1 MVGAQSVTDLSTV
14 IKKTLG
20 QVPPSLVGCSVTNLG
35 DKVYVFGG
43 RLAATKQM
51 TDHLYIMDL
60 PSLVWHRHI
69 GSPDSAR
76 PPCPR
81 YFHSATVY
89 RHFIVYFGGMNYGTD
104 LSNTN
109 GSKRNT
115 LIDDYDRTAKVYT
128 LNDLYLFNTR
138 NLTWVKRKTTPSLFT
153 PRPRYAHISFIST
166 SAKDKLVVMGGQ
178 DTNNDYVEEFSVL
191 DLISFEWE
199 HGGSL
204 DRPCGIYRTVPFD
217 PRLGIEGF
225 HSLDQQSANSNNS
238 DNSNNDN
245 NNNNNP
251 DFYLFANYN
260 LSSDVI
266 SRELSSFDP
275 TRPTVNGGFRDYNH
289 LLSQQQVLPPGLR
302 FPHGQVI
309 GQHFVIA
316 GTYLG
321 AQSRNFQIW
330 ALHLGTLAWSRIDT
344 GSRLEN
350 GAWGR
355 GLVYNDHW
363 ILFGNKNRD
372 IYKAYGQRE
381 INFDNMVTINLE
393 VYGVYTTPVSTC
405 DRLGYDLGLTML
417 HEPNMADVYVVTT
430 DDRSIPANLQ
440 ILSLRWPYVSKLIDR
455 KNSDGNSKDNTTDD
469 DDTEII
475 LGGRQRH
482 HKGIG
487 KTLLF
492 PETYAVTLAFLQYI
506 YTDHLMTVQQHQPT
520 VLARLLILADMYQ
533 MSRLKQLSIH
543 ALHQILSITTASL
556 VYETATLT
564 NQYALQVRAL
574 RLMINTKKSMEY
586 QQKQHQP
593 LSSPI
598 SPVSSAHPLE
608 FLSNPPPSIPPPPT
622 PTSPGAPSIASST
635 FLSDCHHDDFFT
647 FSPPPPSSL
656 SSPTLSTATQK
667 YYYPHLVPPS
677 TTQHHDN
684 NNNNN
689 AGSAVYLVRKK
700 SSPRS
705 LSSGSSTTSSSND
718 DHLVFHMQ
726 QQSTM
731 KTTHSFKDHNNGNG
745 KFSWR
750 KLQQSTIA
758 LAKPKPLRVD
768 ASNAQPFYDL

>member
-14 IKKTLG
+14 IRKTLG
-20 QVPPSLVGCSVTNLG
+20 QVPPSLVGCSVTTLG

-104 LSNTN
+104 LSNIN
-109 GSKRNT
+109 CSKRNT

-138 NLTWVKRKTTPSLFT
+138 NLTWIKRRTTPSLFT
-153 PRPRYAHISFIST
+153 PRPRYAHISFIT
-166 SAKDKLVVMGGQ
+166 IAAKDKLVVMGGQ

-191 DLISFEWE
+191 DLVSFEWE

-217 PRLGIEGF
+217 PRIGIEGLQHLP
-225 HSLDQQSANSNNS
+225 HSPDQQSANSNSS
-238 DNSNNDN
+238 DSNK
-245 NNNNNP
+245 NP

-260 LSSDVI
+260 LSSDLI

-275 TRPTVNGGFRDYNH
+275 TRPTVNGGFQDYDH

-321 AQSRNFQIW
+321 AHSRNFQVW

-355 GLVYNDHW
+355 GLVYSDQW
-363 ILFGNKNRD
+363 ILFGNRNRD

-381 INFDNMVTINLE
+381 INFDDMVTINLE
-393 VYGVYTTPVSTC
+393 AYGVYTTPVSTC

-440 ILSLRWPYVSKLIDR
+440 ILSLRWPYVSKLIDGMTKDR
-455 KNSDGNSKDNTTDD
+455 DSKGNITGDD
-469 DDTEII
+469 ETEII

-487 KTLLF
+487 KTMLF

-506 YTDHLMTVQQHQPT
+506 YTDNLMTVQQHQPT

-533 MSRLKQLSIH
+533 MPRLKQLSTH
-543 ALHQILSITTASL
+543 ALHQILSVTTASL

-564 NQYALQVRAL
+564 NQYGLQVRAL
-574 RLMINTKKSMEY
+574 RLMINTKKSMER
-586 QQKQHQP
+586 QQKQYQSP
-593 LSSPI
+593 SSPD
-598 SPVSSAHPLE
+598 SPASSAHPLE
-608 FLSNPPPSIPPPPT
+608 FLSSPLPSIPPPPT
-622 PTSPGAPSIASST
+622 PTSPCAPSIASST

-647 FSPPPPSSL
+647 FSSPPPPPL
-656 SSPTLSTATQK
+656 SSPTSSTTTQK
-667 YYYPHLVPPS
+667 NYYPHLVPLTS
-677 TTQHHDN
+677 TQHHDSN
-684 NNNNN
+684 NP
-689 AGSAVYLVRKK
+689 GSAVYLVRKK

-726 QQSTM
+726 QQSAM
-731 KTTHSFKDHNNGNG
+731 KTPHSFKDHSNGTSGNG